1 MSGSGQASPSSPI
14 VLIDRASTYEIAN
27 AFLHDDLAD
36 VYPWA
41 LETMVRVTSL
51 LCREQSVCLQSV
63 QQRPSSAVYEALE
76 SGCRSYASVLN
87 LDHGRTTLIR
97 ARTKE
102 WCGAN
107 LHVLRDVAYQIER
120 DETNGL
126 RWLDFGAY
134 HHWGQLVHTHGA
146 LFPEDLIGEVAL
158 GVEVPEADLKALLID
173 SRRPTFMQEY
183 QRSQPDS
190 DLRVHCRRAHTL
202 GALMRG
208 FTQYVEAQDLGLQLA
223 SHPMRG
229 VLWRSLSGPASI
241 AVEVPLVERY
251 VAALLIHL
259 AAREQGAVGRLGR
272 YFDGVARVRA
282 AYQSRESVQELLAV
296 RDATPDSGAEEARTQ
311 AIRFLRA
318 SGVDLSASQIAAIA
332 AQVLDGAAGIG
343 LAVIGAHY
351 GISVLDSILVDLGIG
366 VANFALRPAQRATEA
381 VASSDYVL
389 RRLADSHPG
398 LIRFDQDV
406 AEAG

>member
-1 MSGSGQASPSSPI
+1 MTGFEQASPPSPI

-27 AFLHDDLAD
+27 AFLHDELAD

-51 LCREQSVCLQSV
+51 LCREEGVRLQSV
-63 QQRPSSAVYEALE
+63 QQRPSSPVYEELE

-87 LDHGRTTLIR
+87 LDQGRTALIR
-97 ARTKE
+97 ARTKV

-107 LHVLRDVAYQIER
+107 LHVLRNAVDQIER

-158 GVEVPEADLKALLID
+158 GVEVPEADLKALLVD
-173 SRRPTFMQEY
+173 SRQPTFMQAY
-183 QRSQPDS
+183 QRSPADS
-190 DLRVHCRRAHTL
+190 ELRVICRRAHTL

-229 VLWRSLSGPASI
+229 VLWRSLSGPAPI
-241 AVEVPLVERY
+241 AMEVPLVERY
-251 VAALLIHL
+251 VSALLIHL

-272 YFDGVARVRA
+272 YFEGVAKVRA
-282 AYQSRESVQELLAV
+282 AYRSREAVQALLDV
-296 RDATPDSGAEEARTQ
+296 RDATLDSGADDARRH
-311 AIRFLRA
+311 AIHFVRA
-318 SGVDLSASQIAAIA
+318 AGVDLSAPEIAAIA

-351 GISVLDSILVDLGIG
+351 GISVLDSVLVDLGIG
-366 VANFALRPAQRATEA
+366 AANFAMRPAQRATQA

-389 RRLADSHPG
+389 KRLADSHPG
-398 LIRFDQDV
+398 LVRFDQDV
-406 AEAG
+406 AEVA